1 MLGDDVCPEGRSV
14 SGPRL
19 SVVVPAFNAERYLAQ
34 ALESVLAEAAA
45 LGSGQGCE
53 VIVVD
58 DASSDG
64 TLSVAAAFAG
74 RGVRSLSRPLQGG
87 PGAARNSGVAAA
99 QGELLAFLDA
109 DDLWPAG
116 RLALL
121 LSALGK
127 ARAPAIAFGHA
138 RQFACPLMDA
148 DTRRRL
154 RIPAEAT
161 PGYCTGAML
170 LRREDHLRVGRFT
183 ETLRVGEFIEWFGR
197 AHDLGF
203 AIALIPE
210 IVLERRIHGANQT
223 VRHRADYGDYTQAL
237 KRVLDRRRGGA
248 AQ

>member
-1 MLGDDVCPEGRSV
+1 MR
-14 SGPRL
+14 GPRL
-19 SVVVPAFNAERYLAQ
+19 SVVIPAFNAERYLAQ
-34 ALESVLAEAAA
+34 ALESVLTETAA
-45 LGSGQGCE
+45 LGGGHGFE

-58 DASSDG
+58 DASGDG
-64 TLSVAAAFAG
+64 TLSVADSFAG
-74 RGVRSLSRPLQGG
+74 RGVRSLGRPAQGG

-116 RLALL
+116 RLSLL
-121 LSALGK
+121 LSAL
-127 ARAPAIAFGHA
+127 ARAKAPAIAFGHV
-138 RQFACPLMDA
+138 RQFACPSMDS

-154 RIPAEAT
+154 RIPHEAG

-170 LRREDHLRVGRFT
+170 LSREDHLRVGKFN
-183 ETLRVGEFIEWFGR
+183 EALRVGEFIEWFGR
-197 AHDLGF
+197 ARDLGYT
-203 AIALIPE
+203 IALVPD

-223 VRHRADYGDYTQAL
+223 VRHRANYADYTQAL